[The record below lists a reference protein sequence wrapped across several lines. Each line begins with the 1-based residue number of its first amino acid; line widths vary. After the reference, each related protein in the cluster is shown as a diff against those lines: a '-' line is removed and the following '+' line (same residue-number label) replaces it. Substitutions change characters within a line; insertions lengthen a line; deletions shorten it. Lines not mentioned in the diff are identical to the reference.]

1 MQMLRKISRSDA
13 PSKILRQPLHRADRT
28 CPVIDRVN
36 ASLIENGRAVM
47 MAPVFDPD
55 LTQPACTNR
64 TNRIN
69 DRSEEPDESPGISA
83 ANPSVAWTKSLS
95 VWNIAYTVAAIGGT
109 AKP

>member
-1 MQMLRKISRSDA
+1 M
-13 PSKILRQPLHRADRT
+13 
-28 CPVIDRVN
+28 IDRVN